1 MLTYNDKMVSS
12 TTKFT
17 PKQAR
22 LKKNE
27 LEVKLN
33 IASQAK
39 RTRLYPE
46 LDVGD
51 RVKVMRKKGITEKE
65 NTSHWLKTIQ
75 KITRIQSKLGQKYYY
90 LDGESRGYLR
100 HELLKVSI

>member
-1 MLTYNDKMVSS
+1 MPIRQKNQENIQWTDYILEIMLTYNDKMVSS

-46 LDVGD
+46 LDVGSKSC
-51 RVKVMRKKGITEKE
+51 VKKALRKR
-65 NTSHWLKTIQ
+65 
-75 KITRIQSKLGQKYYY
+75 KIHHTG
-90 LDGESRGYLR
+90 
-100 HELLKVSI
+100 